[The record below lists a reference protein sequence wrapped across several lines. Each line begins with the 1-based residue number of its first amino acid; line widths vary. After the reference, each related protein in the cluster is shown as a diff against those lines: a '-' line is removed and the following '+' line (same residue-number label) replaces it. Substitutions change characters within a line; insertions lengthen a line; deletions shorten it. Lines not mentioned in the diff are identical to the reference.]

1 MRISMTT
8 VVVVSDDRPPRRG
21 YLYALIF
28 LLLILL
34 SGLGV
39 QTAQAQDDPNTPGA
53 SGTNPA
59 GTLPENPLYLPL
71 VALNAGQ
78 ARVFDAIPVL
88 EPPVDRPAAAHGD
101 LNLALRGYTNTVAN
115 LTLIDVNGD
124 IDEHAPQLAGLFATP
139 RLPTFQ
145 AAYRVYD
152 WNWGCSVEGCRGEPL
167 TDPPVTLLEMVVTQ
181 GEALHIPTR
190 TPDIY
195 GGDYKALVLYAEAQ
209 RITLAYTRQDTAA
222 VGYLVHI
229 EDLTIDPALVA
240 LYNELNLAGR
250 SRLPAL
256 RNGEVLGLA
265 SGATIK
271 VAIRDTGAF
280 MDPRVRKDWWKGY

>member
-8 VVVVSDDRPPRRG
+8 VVVSDDRPPRRG

-34 SGLGV
+34 SGLAV

-53 SGTNPA
+53 SGTNPS

-124 IDEHAPQLAGLFATP
+124 VDEHAPQLAGLFATP

-152 WNWGCSVEGCRGEPL
+152 WNWGCSAEGCRGEPL
-167 TDPPVTLLEMVVTQ
+167 ADPPVTLLEMVVTQ

-229 EDLTIDPALVA
+229 EDLTVDPALVA

-265 SGATIK
+265 SGTTIK